1 MGQVLVALVAGTLF
15 GLGLSI
21 SQMINPG
28 KVLSFLDVLGPW
40 DPSLAL
46 VLLGAVTVAAVI
58 FRFVLKLP
66 RPYFA
71 ETFQVPNRQDIEPRL
86 LVGGVIFGI
95 GWGLVGW
102 CPGPAISSLALARWE
117 TWVFLAAMVAGMWIY
132 RLWPAAI
139 AGSLGVRPR
148 RG

>member
-1 MGQVLVALVAGTLF
+1 MAQVLVALVAGTLF
-15 GLGLSI
+15 GLGLAI

-46 VLLGAVTVAAVI
+46 VLLGAVSVAAMI
-58 FRFVLKLP
+58 FRYALKQP

-71 ETFQVPNRQDIEPRL
+71 DVFQAPSRMDVEPRL
-86 LVGGVIFGI
+86 VVGGVIFGI

-102 CPGPAISSLALARWE
+102 CPGPAISSLTLGHWE
-117 TWVFLAAMVAGMWIY
+117 TWVFLAAMVVGMWIY
-132 RLWPAAI
+132 RLLPVAVAD
-139 AGSLGVRPR
+139 SLELLK
-148 RG
+148 

>member
-1 MGQVLVALVAGTLF
+1 MGQILVALVAGTLF

-28 KVLSFLDVLGPW
+28 KVLSFLDILGPW

-46 VLLGAVTVAAVI
+46 VLLGAVTVAAVM
-58 FRFVLKLP
+58 FRFALKLP

-71 ETFQVPNRQDIEPRL
+71 ETFQAPSRKDIEPRL
-86 LVGGVIFGI
+86 LVGGVIFGV

-117 TWVFLAAMVAGMWIY
+117 TWVFLAAMVVGMWIY

-139 AGSLGVRPR
+139 AGSLGVGPR

>member
-1 MGQVLVALVAGTLF
+1 MAQVLVALVAGTLF

-21 SQMINPG
+21 SQMINPD

-46 VLLGAVTVAAVI
+46 VLLGAVTVAAVM
-58 FRFVLKLP
+58 FRYALNLP

-71 ETFQVPNRQDIEPRL
+71 DAFRVPARKDIEPRL
-86 LVGGVIFGI
+86 LAGGVIFGV

-117 TWVFLAAMVAGMWIY
+117 TGVFLAAMVVGMWIY
-132 RLWPAAI
+132 RLWPAATADSPGI
-139 AGSLGVRPR
+139 RPR
-148 RG
+148 

>member
-1 MGQVLVALVAGTLF
+1 MSQVLVAMVAGTLF

-21 SQMINPG
+21 SQMINPA
-28 KVLSFLDVLGPW
+28 KVLSFLDILGPW

-46 VLLGAVTVAAVI
+46 VLFGAVTVAAVI
-58 FRFVLKLP
+58 YRYALRLP

-71 ETFQVPNRQDIEPRL
+71 ATFQLPKRKDIEPSL
-86 LVGGVIFGI
+86 LAGGVIFGV

-117 TWVFLAAMVAGMWIY
+117 TWVFLGAMVVGMWIC
-132 RLWPAAI
+132 RLWPVAM
-139 AGSLGVRPR
+139 AGSLRVGPKR
-148 RG
+148 R